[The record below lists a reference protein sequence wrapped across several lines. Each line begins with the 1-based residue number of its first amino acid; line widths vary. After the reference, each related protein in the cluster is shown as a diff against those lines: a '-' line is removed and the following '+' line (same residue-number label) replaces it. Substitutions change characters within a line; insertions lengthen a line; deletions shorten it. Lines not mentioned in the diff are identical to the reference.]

1 MNVLNEDKLSKLQ
14 QHLSVIRKV
23 AGWTAEDLGKLIGV
37 TRQTISNL
45 EKSTTTTMSKTQ
57 YIAIRAV
64 LDYEIE
70 SSKNDT
76 LRRVVQILVDKEDI
90 PPEVV
95 HKITNTVESV
105 SFLNRKNGQ
114 VAIIT
119 GITALLAALGY
130 AAGGFGGAAIFAM
143 KAPKWLSEIIGTDN
157 KKTEKEGRK

>member
-1 MNVLNEDKLSKLQ
+1 MNVLNEGKISKLQ

-45 EKSTTTTMSKTQ
+45 EKSTITTMTKTQ

-70 SSKNDT
+70 SSKSDT
-76 LRRVVQILVDKEDI
+76 LRQVVQILVDKEDI
-90 PPEVV
+90 PIEEVL
-95 HKITNTVESV
+95 KISNTVESA

-114 VAIIT
+114 VAIIA

-130 AAGGFGGAAIFAM
+130 SAGGFGSAAHIALQ
-143 KAPKWLSEIIGTDN
+143 APKWLSEIIGTDN
-157 KKTEKEGRK
+157 KKIEKGGKK